1 MSDGKKAYEELRD
14 MLVITE
20 QVTPRQMFG
29 SPNLMANGYAFA
41 ALYHDDLLV
50 KLKPADYA
58 EAMALEGAKAFDP
71 METGKPMT
79 GWLTIPS
86 QHTDDWERFARAAL
100 EYIREMPPKK
110 PRKKAAKPPKTLK
123 SKGAGF

>member
-1 MSDGKKAYEELRD
+1 MPDGKKAYEELRD

-41 ALYHDDLLV
+41 ALYHDDLIV
-50 KLKPADYA
+50 KLKPDDLA
-58 EAMALEGAKAFDP
+58 EAMALTEVKGFDP
-71 METGKPMT
+71 METGKVMT
-79 GWLTIPS
+79 GWVQIPP
-86 QHTDDWERFARAAL
+86 QHAEQWERFARAAL

-110 PRKKAAKPPKTLK
+110 PRKKAAKPRKQ
-123 SKGAGF
+123 

>member
-1 MSDGKKAYEELRD
+1 MSDGKKTYEELRD

-29 SPNLMANGYAFA
+29 APNLMANGYAFA
-41 ALYHDDLLV
+41 ALYYDDLLV
-50 KLKPADYA
+50 KLRPEDYA
-58 EAMALEGAKAFDP
+58 EAIALEGARAFDP

-79 GWLTIPS
+79 AWLTIPS
-86 QHTDDWERFARAAL
+86 QHADHWEKFARAAL

-110 PRKKAAKPPKTLK
+110 PRKKAVKSPKIIGRK
-123 SKGAGF
+123 